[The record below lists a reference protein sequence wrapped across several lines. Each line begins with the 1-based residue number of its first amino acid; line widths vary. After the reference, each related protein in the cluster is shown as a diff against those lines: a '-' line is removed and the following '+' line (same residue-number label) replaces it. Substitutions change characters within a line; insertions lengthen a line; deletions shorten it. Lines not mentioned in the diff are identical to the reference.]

1 MSGSLD
7 TSDIL
12 VVIDTGD
19 NLSVN
24 LQPPDQY
31 AVSITAGDT
40 YVVNLDLP
48 STIVSTQADSF
59 YRVADFAVT
68 ASYISGASNSWDGLL
83 GKPEGLISSSTQVN
97 YTQLQNIPVGIIS
110 SSTQVNYTDIQ
121 NKPTL
126 IASASYAQNAVS
138 ASFALT
144 ASYVSGSVSSWDT
157 LTNKPPGLVSSS
169 VQALGWTVES
179 ASFASKVRGVVE
191 TSQLSVLTNAPT
203 TATVISSSVKSGIFA
218 ATEIID
224 PPFSSIQHSGVSV
237 EYVAQ
242 RTGALRAGALYAT
255 WSGSSISYTD
265 VSNTGVGDTS
275 DLSFNFIRVG
285 DNILLRA
292 YSAGLGSGAWT
303 IQCLFKMFSNVT

>member
-179 ASFASKVRGVVE
+179 ASFASKVRGVV
-191 TSQLSVLTNAPT
+191 
-203 TATVISSSVKSGIFA
+203 
-218 ATEIID
+218 
-224 PPFSSIQHSGVSV
+224 
-237 EYVAQ
+237 
-242 RTGALRAGALYAT
+242 
-255 WSGSSISYTD
+255 
-265 VSNTGVGDTS
+265 
-275 DLSFNFIRVG
+275 
-285 DNILLRA
+285 
-292 YSAGLGSGAWT
+292 
-303 IQCLFKMFSNVT
+303 

>member
-1 MSGSLD
+1 
-7 TSDIL
+7 
-12 VVIDTGD
+12 
-19 NLSVN
+19 
-24 LQPPDQY
+24 
-31 AVSITAGDT
+31 
-40 YVVNLDLP
+40 
-48 STIVSTQADSF
+48 
-59 YRVADFAVT
+59 
-68 ASYISGASNSWDGLL
+68 
-83 GKPEGLISSSTQVN
+83 
-97 YTQLQNIPVGIIS
+97 
-110 SSTQVNYTDIQ
+110 
-121 NKPTL
+121 
-126 IASASYAQNAVS
+126 
-138 ASFALT
+138 
-144 ASYVSGSVSSWDT
+144 
-157 LTNKPPGLVSSS
+157 
-169 VQALGWTVES
+169 
-179 ASFASKVRGVVE
+179 
-191 TSQLSVLTNAPT
+191 
-203 TATVISSSVKSGIFA
+203 VKSGIFA